1 MLTAWLISQQERL
14 APSPWSPET
23 QRLLR
28 KYGSPS
34 PERERQFDELTL
46 VAVHGVFI
54 FLATAFVALL
64 GFLTSPGARATAIF
78 ATTYAGVAGGLCTGL
93 FLHLG
98 RYYDALICRLR
109 AERRSRSRV
118 DGADAKPTQALRW
131 PRASSDT
138 DFVVAMAASAC
149 IVLLSR

>member
-1 MLTAWLISQQERL
+1 MLTAWIISQQERL

-23 QRLLR
+23 QRLLW
-28 KYGSPS
+28 KYSPPS

-98 RYYDALICRLR
+98 RYYDALICRVHV
-109 AERRSRSRV
+109 ERGSRV
-118 DGADAKPTQALRW
+118 DGAGTKPTQVLRW

-138 DFVVAMAASAC
+138 DFVVAMAASVC